1 VPIRYERRD
10 AVAEIVLDRPG
21 RLNALGLDD
30 VTALRQAFGR
40 ATAEHARGVLLRAE
54 GRAFCVGRDLT
65 GLSDDEDVTETLRGH
80 FNLLIRTIQ
89 ACGIPT
95 VAAVQGPC
103 VGAGTGL
110 ALACDLVV
118 AAESA
123 TFASPFGRLGAIPDS
138 GFHWFVTTRLG
149 PALARDMVLTGRELS
164 GEQAASAGLVAR
176 CVADAHLLTEARAL
190 VTGVAAGPTTAFGL
204 SLAIVDDVAAG
215 MSLDEALEA
224 EALGQGRAFGT
235 ADFTEG
241 RAAFLDRRPPSF
253 SGR

>member
-1 VPIRYERRD
+1 VPIGYERRD

-21 RLNALGLDD
+21 KLNALTLED
-30 VTALRQAFGR
+30 VAALREAFDRAAAEQAR
-40 ATAEHARGVLLRAE
+40 AILLRAE

-65 GLSDDEDVTETLRGH
+65 GLADDEDVSETLRVH
-80 FNLLIRTIQ
+80 FNQLIRTIQ
-89 ACGIPT
+89 ACGVPT

-118 AAESA
+118 AAQSA
-123 TFASPFGRLGAIPDS
+123 RFGSPFGRLGAIPDS

-149 PALARDMVLTGRELS
+149 PALAKDMVLTGRELS
-164 GEQAASAGLVAR
+164 GEQAAAAGLIAR
-176 CVADAHLLTEARAL
+176 CVPDPQLVATAWGLATE
-190 VTGVAAGPTTAFGL
+190 VAAGPTTAFGL
-204 SLAIVDDVAAG
+204 SLALIDDVAAG
-215 MSLDEALEA
+215 TPLADALEA

-235 ADFTEG
+235 ADFAEG
-241 RAAFLDRRPPSF
+241 RAAFTEKRPPGF

>member
-10 AVAEIVLDRPG
+10 AVSEIVLDRPG
-21 RLNALGLDD
+21 KLNALGLGD
-30 VTALRQAFGR
+30 VTALREAFDR
-40 ATAEHARGVLLRAE
+40 AAAEGARAVLLRAE

-65 GLSDDEDVTETLRGH
+65 GLSDDEDVTQTLRVH
-80 FNLLIRTIQ
+80 FNQLIRTIQ

-103 VGAGTGL
+103 IGAGTGL

-123 TFASPFGRLGAIPDS
+123 TFASPFGRLGGIPDS

-149 PALARDMVLTGRELS
+149 PALAKDMVLTGRELS
-164 GEQAASAGLVAR
+164 GEQAAAAGLVAR
-176 CVADAHLLTEARAL
+176 CVADAQLVTAARAL
-190 VTGVAAGPTTAFGL
+190 VAGVAAGPTTAFGL

-215 MSLDEALEA
+215 TSLDEVLEA
-224 EALGQGRAFGT
+224 EAVGQGRAFGT
-235 ADFTEG
+235 ADFAEG
-241 RAAFLDRRPPSF
+241 RAAFLDKRPPTF
-253 SGR
+253 SGH